1 MSTVR
6 FKRATRL
13 PAPESP
19 GGEIH
24 VESPPEL
31 PRATPGNLFMKLLPA
46 VMIVASVG
54 MMAFMFTRS
63 KGNPESLLFGGM
75 FLIST
80 VGMMAGGMGR
90 GGNKKGQMNEDRK
103 DYLRYLGQT
112 RRRAHEVAAAQRA
125 ERAWNFPDPATLWS
139 LAGTRRMWERRPAD
153 ADFCHLRL
161 GVGQQRLSSRL
172 AAPETGP
179 VEDLEPITA
188 LAAKRFVNANSTI
201 EDLPVVSS
209 IRRTA
214 AVTFNGEKGLA
225 RAIARSLIA
234 QLVTFH
240 SPDELVVAF
249 VTSGSAKDEWEWAK
263 WLPHVQHPSEVDG
276 VGSLRMISPSLA
288 QAEDWLDDELAER
301 GRVCHTTESAPET
314 PHVLVVLDGGEVTGE
329 ETSLGE
335 SAHTG
340 VTVFDLSG
348 QAGTLAAR
356 HGVLLDIER
365 DRIATRNDAG
375 ASVLGHPDLLSP
387 VEMETLARRLA
398 PYRMATQDAPAEDEP
413 LSSSPG
419 LLDLLGIAGDP
430 MTFDLNHAWRP
441 RPKRDRYRVPFGVGA
456 QGQPIE
462 LDIKEAAEDGM
473 GPHGLCVGATGSGK
487 SEFLR
492 TLVLGMLTTHSPA
505 SLNMILVDFKG
516 GATFLGF
523 DEAPLVSA
531 IITNLAGDLTLV
543 DRIRDAIAGECARR
557 QECLAKSN
565 AKNVWD
571 YERMRENGADL
582 DPLPALFI
590 VIDEFSEM
598 LTAKPDFIDLFLQI
612 GRVGRSLHM
621 HMLLATQ
628 RLEEGK
634 LKGLDTYLSYRI
646 GLKTFSAAES
656 RTAIGVTDAYE
667 LPAIPGSGYLALQG
681 QPLIRFKSAYVSGPW
696 RPGGVPQVTASAPV
710 SSEKRAKRFGADAVA
725 LPALPAQPAAPEQ
738 AQEPRGQEHP
748 PGDLN
753 EPTQLELVVGRFA
766 NQGPPAHEVW
776 LPPLEAP
783 PSLDQLLPPLSATD
797 DRGLASVGYWAAGK
811 LVVPLGLVD
820 KPFEQRRD
828 TLWADFSGAA
838 GHGAVVGGPQSGKS
852 VLLRSLVTAM
862 ALTHTPAEVQFYA
875 LDFGGGTL
883 TSLDRFPH
891 VGGVASRLEPDQ
903 VRRMVAEMS
912 QLVSERERRFRG
924 AGIDSMADFR
934 QRRQRG
940 ELTDDPFGDVFLLVD
955 GWTAFR
961 TEFESLEMKIVNLA
975 GQGLSYGV
983 HVVVTANR
991 WTEIRSSL
999 RDLLGSRFELRLGD
1013 TSESE
1018 TDKRVAAN
1026 VPANRP
1032 GRGVSGEKLHFL
1044 TALPRIDASSD
1055 ASTVAEGV
1063 KDAAERTREVW
1074 HGRHAPAVRLLPES
1088 LPYEDL
1094 QRQAP
1099 SQPRGIGRLPVGV
1112 NEDRLDPVFLDFD
1125 TEPHLA
1131 VFTDGEGGKTNLLRA
1146 VCRGITEAN
1155 PPDEAAVVLVDYR
1168 RTMLGFLESEHLVGY
1183 AVSATQ
1189 LNDMVGDVRN
1199 SLQGRLPGAEVT
1211 QEQLKNRSWWHG
1223 PELFVVVDD
1232 YDLVATQSGN
1242 PLQPL
1247 SEFLPQAKDV
1257 GLHMVVARRTGGSGR
1272 ALFDPILGKLKE
1284 ISAPGFVGSGSKD
1297 EGVLWGGVK
1306 PSEMPP
1312 GRGVLSTRKGGAQL
1326 MQVAWVKPE

>member
-6 FKRATRL
+6 FKRAARL

-24 VESPPEL
+24 LESPPEV
-31 PRATPGNLFMKLLPA
+31 PRATPGNLVMKLLPA

-54 MMAFMFTRS
+54 MMAFMFTS
-63 KGNPESLLFGGM
+63 SNGNPESLLFGGM
-75 FLIST
+75 FMIST

-112 RRRAHEVAAAQRA
+112 RNRAHEVADAQRA

-153 ADFCHLRL
+153 GDFCQLRL

-179 VEDLEPITA
+179 AEDLEPITA
-188 LAAKRFVNANSTI
+188 LAAKRFVNVNSTI
-201 EDLPVVSS
+201 EDLPIVSS

-214 AVTFNGEKGLA
+214 AVTFTGEKDLT
-225 RAIARSLIA
+225 RAVARSLIA

-249 VTSGSAKDEWEWAK
+249 VTSGDAKDDWEWAK

-288 QAEDWLDDELAER
+288 EVEGWLSGELADR
-301 GRVCHTTESAPET
+301 ARVGHATESPPET
-314 PHVLVVLDGGEVTGE
+314 PHVLIVLDGGEVTGE
-329 ETSLGE
+329 ETSVGE

-340 VTVFDLSG
+340 VTLFDLSG
-348 QAGTLAAR
+348 QTGTLAFR
-356 HGVLLDIER
+356 HGVLLEVER
-365 DRIATRNDAG
+365 DRIATRNEAG
-375 ASVLGHPDLLSP
+375 VSVFGGADLLSV
-387 VEMETLARRLA
+387 VEMETVARRLA
-398 PYRMATQDAPAEDEP
+398 PYRMAGQDAPAEDEP
-413 LSSSPG
+413 LSSSPS
-419 LLDLLGIAGDP
+419 LLELLGVAGDP
-430 MTFDLNHAWRP
+430 MTFDLNQAWRP
-441 RPKRDRYRVPFGVGA
+441 RPRRERYRVPFGVGA

-492 TLVLGMLTTHSPA
+492 TLVLGMLATHSPA
-505 SLNMILVDFKG
+505 ALNMILVDFKG

-523 DEAPLVSA
+523 DDAPHVSA

-543 DRIRDAIAGECARR
+543 DRMRDAIAGECARR
-557 QECLAKSN
+557 QECLAKAN

-571 YERMRENGADL
+571 YERMRESGADL

-667 LPAIPGSGYLALQG
+667 LPAVPGSGYLALQG
-681 QPLIRFKSAYVSGPW
+681 KPLIRFKSAYVSAPW
-696 RPGGVPQVTASAPV
+696 RPGDVPQVTASAPV
-710 SSEKRAKRFGADAVA
+710 TSEKRAKRFGADAVA
-725 LPALPAQPAAPEQ
+725 LPASPPAPERP
-738 AQEPRGQEHP
+738 QEGGREAPAPEE
-748 PGDLN
+748 LA
-753 EPTQLELVVGRFA
+753 EPTQLEQIVGRFA
-766 NQGPPAHEVW
+766 HQGPPAHEVW
-776 LPPLEAP
+776 LPPLDAP
-783 PSLDQLLPPLSATD
+783 PSLDQLLPPLSPTE

-828 TLWADFSGAA
+828 TLWGDFSGSA
-838 GHGAVVGGPQSGKS
+838 GHAAVVGGPQSGKS
-852 VLLRSLVTAM
+852 VLVRSLVTAV
-862 ALTHTPAEVQFYA
+862 AVTHTPAEVQFYA

-891 VGGVASRLEPDQ
+891 VGGIASRLEPDQ
-903 VRRMVAEMS
+903 VRRMVAEIS
-912 QLVSERERRFRG
+912 QLVAERERRFRD

-934 QRRQRG
+934 ERKRRG
-940 ELTDDPFGDVFLLVD
+940 ELADDPFGDVFLVVD
-955 GWTAFR
+955 GWAGFK
-961 TEFESLEMKIVNLA
+961 TEFEALETKIVNLA
-975 GQGLSYGV
+975 AQGLSYGV

-991 WTEIRSSL
+991 WTEMRSSL
-999 RDLLGSRFELRLGD
+999 RDLLGSRLELRLGD

-1018 TDKRVAAN
+1018 MDKRVAAN
-1026 VPANRP
+1026 VPANKP
-1032 GRGVSGEKLHFL
+1032 GRGVSREKLHFL
-1044 TALPRIDASSD
+1044 TALPRVDASSD
-1055 ASTVAEGV
+1055 PASVAEGV
-1063 KDAAERTREVW
+1063 KDAAERTRDAW
-1074 HGRHAPAVRLLPES
+1074 QGHRAPAVRLLPES

-1094 QRQAP
+1094 VAHARAE
-1099 SQPRGIGRLPVGV
+1099 PRGIKRIPVGV
-1112 NEDRLDPVFLDFD
+1112 NEDRLDPVLLDFD

-1131 VFTDGEGGKTNLLRA
+1131 VFADSEAGKTNVLRA
-1146 VCRGITEAN
+1146 VCRGITKAN
-1155 PPDEAAVVLVDYR
+1155 SASEAAIVLVDYR
-1168 RTMLGFLESEHLVGY
+1168 RTMLGFVESEHLVGY

-1189 LNDMVGDVRN
+1189 LNAMIGDVRS
-1199 SLQGRLPGAEVT
+1199 SLEGRLPGADVT

-1232 YDLVATQSGN
+1232 YDLVAAQSGN

-1247 SEFLPQAKDV
+1247 AEFLPQAKDV
-1257 GLHMVVARRTGGSGR
+1257 GLHMIVARRTGGAGR

-1284 ISAPGFVGSGSKD
+1284 LSAPGFVGSGSKE
-1297 EGVLWGGVK
+1297 EGALWGGVK

-1312 GRGVLSTRKGGAQL
+1312 GRGVLSTRKGGQQL
-1326 MQVAWVKPE
+1326 MQVAWVKSE